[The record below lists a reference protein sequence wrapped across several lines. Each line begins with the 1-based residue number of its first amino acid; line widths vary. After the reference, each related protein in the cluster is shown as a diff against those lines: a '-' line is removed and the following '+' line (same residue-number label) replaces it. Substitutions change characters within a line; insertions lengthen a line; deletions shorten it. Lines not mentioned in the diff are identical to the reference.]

1 MRRPCRRDKGVNLAN
16 GDISGEE
23 WLDLYRYL
31 LTRLEE
37 RGFNEVRAEIEA
49 AASAPVVEESTP
61 EDEARISRIVRGE
74 VGRAIIRRR
83 TPEEVFK
90 AAVGVLQ
97 SRLIE
102 LPAVAGVLAEHL
114 GIPAT
119 QIEFH
124 VDYEQRYALVESE
137 PVPLH
142 NLIVSGQE
150 ADAIRVDLS
159 ALGAA
164 IRQRE
169 G

>member
-1 MRRPCRRDKGVNLAN
+1 MAN
-16 GDISGEE
+16 SEISGEE

-37 RGFNEVRAEIEA
+37 RGFIEVRAEIEA

-61 EDEARISRIVRGE
+61 EDDARISRIVRGE

-102 LPAVAGVLAEHL
+102 LPSVAGVLAEHL

-124 VDYEQRYALVESE
+124 IDYEQRYALVETK
-137 PVPLH
+137 PVPLRD
-142 NLIVSGQE
+142 LIVSGQ
-150 ADAIRVDLS
+150 DANTIRVDLS

-164 IRQRE
+164 IKETE